1 MLFRTLLRNA
11 LVSTGALLLSGH
23 VIAHSHDAIPVGGQ
37 NAVFNHVT
45 APGVSAPAELTDV
58 EWLAGAWTRDQP
70 GERLDEHW
78 SPPAANSMV
87 GHFRWVS
94 SGQLRL
100 TELLTITEEDGEVI
114 FRLRHFSARMR
125 PWEAQDDPFTYRLS
139 DRSDSHAVFRST
151 EIRPG
156 RPHRFIYRTLPGDSL
171 LVRLEG
177 DSAGRP
183 TTQEYRFGKS
193 ATP

>member
-1 MLFRTLLRNA
+1 MRFRAMSRNA
-11 LVSTGALLLSGH
+11 LMSAGALLLSGH
-23 VIAHSHDAIPVGGQ
+23 IIADPKDAIPAGEQHPALNDV
-37 NAVFNHVT
+37 A
-45 APGVSAPAELTDV
+45 APAELTDL
-58 EWLAGAWTRDQP
+58 EWLAGAWTLEQP

-87 GHFRWVS
+87 GHFRWIS

-100 TELLTITEEDGEVI
+100 TELLTITEEAGEVV

-139 DRSDSHAVFRST
+139 GRSHSHAVFSST
-151 EIRPG
+151 EVRTG
-156 RPHRFIYRTLPGDSL
+156 RPHRFIYRALPGDSL

-183 TTQEYRFGKS
+183 TIQEYRFGKS
-193 ATP
+193 TAP